1 MVNWCENKII
11 TNNIILNIL
20 DIQNEANRIKLLD
33 TQYTAFADYMIQL
46 AETFEDEQ
54 IIHFI
59 QPYINN

>member
-1 MVNWCENKII
+1 LYNFAKGGY
-11 TNNIILNIL
+11 IL
-20 DIQNEANRIKLLD
+20 DIQNEADRIKQLD
-33 TQYTAFADYMIQL
+33 AEYTAFADYMIQL